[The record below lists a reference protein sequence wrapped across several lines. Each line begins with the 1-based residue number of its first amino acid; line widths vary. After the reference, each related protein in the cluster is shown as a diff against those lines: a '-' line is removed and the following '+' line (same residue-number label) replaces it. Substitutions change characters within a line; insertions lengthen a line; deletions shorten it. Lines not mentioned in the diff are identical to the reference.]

1 MSVFLVLLG
10 GGCFLDGR
18 CLNKSE
24 SFLDNEDQEGGSM
37 LLLRIDALDVTRS
50 WFKVSS
56 RFGHGR
62 AGKSSCQ
69 ARLISL
75 PWLQCF
81 LGGQGSCP
89 DVVEGSCF
97 YFFYFLCIFLFPP
110 AVVTVILIERGE
122 ILLKS
127 VVKSVNLEFC
137 R

>member
-10 GGCFLDGR
+10 GGFFLDGR

-97 YFFYFLCIFLFPP
+97 YFFLFLVYI
-110 AVVTVILIERGE
+110 
-122 ILLKS
+122 S
-127 VVKSVNLEFC
+127 VSPCCCDCHLDREGRNPS
-137 R
+137 